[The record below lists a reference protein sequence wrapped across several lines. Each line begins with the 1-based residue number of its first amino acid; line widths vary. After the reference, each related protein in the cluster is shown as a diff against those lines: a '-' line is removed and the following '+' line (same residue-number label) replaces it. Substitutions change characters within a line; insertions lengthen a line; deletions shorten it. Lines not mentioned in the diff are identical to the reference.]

1 MNISQTRNTFII
13 IQISTAV
20 FCKCRK
26 HVVLFALCIHRG
38 CDIWCRESITALRLN
53 SISLYGKWL
62 NNRYNCVTTY
72 IIHNA
77 ICIKYVVY
85 IWERPAE
92 TGHRARMIYFEK
104 NGFQYSTRV
113 FVRKKAFR
121 NKNNGTIGKSRK
133 KSIHIGPWYFF
144 SKTQHTIMSELNRA
158 PFTRKRHRARS
169 VARFC
174 WTLPYMQ
181 SIYIPIIKER

>member
-1 MNISQTRNTFII
+1 
-13 IQISTAV
+13 
-20 FCKCRK
+20 
-26 HVVLFALCIHRG
+26 
-38 CDIWCRESITALRLN
+38 
-53 SISLYGKWL
+53 
-62 NNRYNCVTTY
+62 
-72 IIHNA
+72 
-77 ICIKYVVY
+77 
-85 IWERPAE
+85 
-92 TGHRARMIYFEK
+92 MIYFEK

-133 KSIHIGPWYFF
+133 KSIDIGPWFFF

-174 WTLPYMQ
+174 WTLPYIAEANWYLGNMVTRALYGRRPARQ
-181 SIYIPIIKER
+181 YRWVGGEVDRWTRRRYTKPYRRLSGVRICLHWFVWSPLLSPK

>member
-1 MNISQTRNTFII
+1 MPEI
-13 IQISTAV
+13 
-20 FCKCRK
+20 
-26 HVVLFALCIHRG
+26 
-38 CDIWCRESITALRLN
+38 
-53 SISLYGKWL
+53 Y
-62 NNRYNCVTTY
+62 
-72 IIHNA
+72 
-77 ICIKYVVY
+77 IKYYKY
-85 IWERPAE
+85 IWEGPAE
-92 TGHRARMIYFEK
+92 TGHRARMIFFKK

-133 KSIHIGPWYFF
+133 KSIDIGPWFFF

-174 WTLPYMQ
+174 WMLPYMCLRVCGF
-181 SIYIPIIKER
+181 SGSSTLKRMVAGSSGSYLKKARIFEIFF